1 MTKTKAQL
9 FRMPPTNQETR
20 YADGS
25 IYQYVNRFKTKQRK
39 LAVVQLKLSRT
50 VKFRANR
57 KKLKQKIQR
66 LHLQSPLKSAKTT
79 P

>member
-20 YADGS
+20 YADGRYTS
-25 IYQYVNRFKTKQRK
+25 LSTDSKQRK

>member
-1 MTKTKAQL
+1 MTETRAQL
-9 FRMPPTNQETR
+9 FRIPPANQETR

-25 IYQYVNRFKTKQRK
+25 IYQPVNRFKTKQRK
-39 LAVVQLKLSRT
+39 LAVVQLKLSRK

-66 LHLQSPLKSAKTT
+66 LHLKSPLKSAKTT